1 MITDRLTAR
10 VIGLLFFVI
19 PFLID
24 ASALMFT
31 KPEARTP
38 RLAAVILVPSLPF
51 FAFGT
56 YLLRKAARM
65 KEDDDS

>member
-10 VIGLLFFVI
+10 VIGLLFLFL

-24 ASALMFT
+24 ASAIMFT
-31 KPEARTP
+31 KPEARTL
-38 RLAAVILVPSLPF
+38 RLALVVLVPSLPF

-65 KEDDDS
+65 KEDGDS